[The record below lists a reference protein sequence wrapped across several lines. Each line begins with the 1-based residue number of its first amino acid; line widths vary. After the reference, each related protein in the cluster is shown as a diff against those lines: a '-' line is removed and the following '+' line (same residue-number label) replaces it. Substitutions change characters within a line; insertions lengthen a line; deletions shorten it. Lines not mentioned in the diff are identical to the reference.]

1 MLVLAFH
8 VGKDRFALR
17 CADVVEVVPRV
28 NLRDIPHAP
37 AYVAGMFTYRGRIVP
52 VVDLCLLMWNQP
64 CPDRLSSRVMLA
76 RYPVSPTKTRTIG
89 LLAER
94 VTEAITL
101 DESAAVPP
109 GIAVPDAPYLGEIY
123 FDEQGK
129 MIQLVRLDA
138 LFPVTYREMLAPG
151 EEEAAP

>member
-28 NLRDIPHAP
+28 HLRDIPHAP
-37 AYVAGMFTYRGRIVP
+37 QYVAGMFTYRGRIVP
-52 VVDLCLLMWNQP
+52 VVDLCQLMWGTP
-64 CPDRLSSRVMLA
+64 CPDRLSSRIMLA
-76 RYPVSPTKTRTIG
+76 RYPASPTVSKTIG

-101 DESAAVPP
+101 DETASVPP
-109 GIAVPDAPYLGEIY
+109 GIAVPEAPYLGEIY
-123 FDEQGK
+123 FDDQGK
-129 MIQLVRLDA
+129 MIQLVKLDV
-138 LFPVTYREMLAPG
+138 LFPATYREMLAAGDEERPG
-151 EEEAAP
+151 

>member
-28 NLRDIPHAP
+28 RLRDIPHAP
-37 AYVAGMFTYRGRIVP
+37 PYVAGMFTYRGRIVP
-52 VVDLCLLMWNQP
+52 VVDLCLLMWGEP
-64 CPDRLSSRVMLA
+64 CPEKLSSRIMLA
-76 RYPVSPTKTRTIG
+76 RYPASPTVTKTIG

-101 DESAAVPP
+101 DETAAVPP
-109 GIAVPDAPYLGEIY
+109 GITVPEAPYLGEIY
-123 FDEQGK
+123 FDDHAQ
-129 MIQLVRLDA
+129 MIQLVRLEA
-138 LFPVTYREMLAPG
+138 LFPAGYREMLMPG
-151 EEEAAP
+151 EGELPA

>member
-28 NLRDIPHAP
+28 NLREIPHAP
-37 AYVAGMFTYRGRIVP
+37 PYVAGMFTYRGRVVP
-52 VVDLCLLMWNQP
+52 VVDLCKLMWGTP
-64 CPDRLSSRVMLA
+64 CPERLSSRIMLA
-76 RYPVSPTKTRTIG
+76 KYPASPTRTRTIG

-101 DESAAVPP
+101 DETAAVPP
-109 GIAVPDAPYLGEIY
+109 GLNLPDAPYLGEIY
-123 FDEQGK
+123 FDEQGR

-138 LFPVTYREMLAPG
+138 LFPATYREMLTAG
-151 EEEAAP
+151 DEELPA